1 MDLVIQAKSLAQ
13 DTRLRILMD
22 FRETELHENLKELFQ
37 AMEPD
42 YYVEITHGPSE
53 LGKDLVILKPD
64 KFSLEVIG
72 VVVKCGDIS
81 GRTAGDVEDIASR
94 VESALSKG
102 DERRLRE
109 IESQLKQS
117 QVHEAKLKSV
127 YQNLPIST
135 VYVVLAG
142 KLSNQAR
149 TRLQKEP
156 SIKTAVFDIHWLIDK
171 FTEFYP
177 QVFFEGQAIDFV
189 QRKTLEL
196 ERNYGL
202 EKMGK
207 TLSEYYVE
215 PLIVTFSDP
224 INFDEPSPE
233 ALKILLN
240 RKRVPFSRLSKMCA
254 HQTKLVLLGDPGTG
268 KTGAMAKL
276 AISMYQNAYQ
286 TLIKTPDRTG
296 KPTEINIPILVTAQK
311 LHESDS
317 VAQLVGSYFES
328 EVVFD
333 RFGINVI
340 MVDGLDEIE
349 SEHRKSVIAKLDA
362 FSIEIGCS
370 YILTSRRIDVIETL
384 PQQYQKY
391 EILPFEFSHAMQL
404 FTKLISDKKVLDTM
418 KDGLER
424 IQAQLLLVPLSL
436 MLLIELVETH
446 KEIPASVT
454 ELYDRFF
461 DMALGRWD
469 REKGIAVLFEYLIK
483 KRFLGELAYN
493 EFRGKNRLE
502 IPAGDF
508 EEFTTYYGDQYDW
521 DSQSRS
527 VFLQEIERTGILNLR
542 EKTNFK
548 HRSFLDYFVAYHIY
562 ENREELPDL
571 NELITHLY
579 FHSIWGEVAFFYIG
593 LRREISQE
601 LLSNIHS
608 YQNDSTTTQIDKFI
622 SGRLLQAG
630 WHSPAQLQVSGIEHA
645 IAQVPFVREVFQEI
659 IDSSKTKVPAIM
671 SDFIVLNFADLSFN
685 SGFLERHV
693 KGILNR
699 LVYSESRDDLYKAI
713 ALYWSV
719 YRFLDPKEVNECTN
733 AILDGLSRLEPG
745 DQARFLLLMVLRE
758 VDKKSRRLIRRQ
770 IDRLKRRS
778 PDVFKMLLPERQKK
792 LR

>member
-1 MDLVIQAKSLAQ
+1 MDLVIQAKSLTR
-13 DTRLRILMD
+13 DTRLKVLTD
-22 FRETELHENLKELFQ
+22 FREKELHENLKELFQ

-72 VVVKCGDIS
+72 VVVKRGDIR
-81 GRTAGDVEDIASR
+81 GRTAGDVEDITSR
-94 VESALSKG
+94 VESTLSKG
-102 DERRLRE
+102 DERLLRE
-109 IESQLKQS
+109 IESQMKQS
-117 QVHEAKLKSV
+117 AVHEAKLKSV
-127 YQNLPIST
+127 YQDLPIST

-142 KLSNQAR
+142 NLSKQAR
-149 TRLQKEP
+149 TRLQKES
-156 SIKTAVFDIHWLIDK
+156 SIKTVIFDIHWLIDK

-177 QVFFEGQAIDFV
+177 QVFFEGRAIDFV
-189 QRKTLEL
+189 QKKTLEL
-196 ERNYGL
+196 ESNYGL

-233 ALKILLN
+233 DIKILLN
-240 RKRVPFSRLSKMCA
+240 RKRMPFSRLGNLCA
-254 HQTKLVLLGDPGTG
+254 HRTKLVLLGDPGTG

-276 AISMYQNAYQ
+276 AISMYQKAYQ
-286 TLIKTPDRTG
+286 TLIKTSEKTG
-296 KPTEINIPILVTAQK
+296 KSTEINVPILVTAQK

-317 VAQLVGSYFES
+317 VEQLVGCYFES
-328 EVVFD
+328 DVVFD

-370 YILTSRRIDVIETL
+370 YILTSRRIDVLETL

-404 FTKLISDKKVLDTM
+404 FTKLISDKNILDIM

-493 EFRGKNRLE
+493 EFREKNRLE
-502 IPAGDF
+502 NL
-508 EEFTTYYGDQYDW
+508 
-521 DSQSRS
+521 S
-527 VFLQEIERTGILNLR
+527 VISKSLLKTMATNMVGTHKTG
-542 EKTNFK
+542 
-548 HRSFLDYFVAYHIY
+548 
-562 ENREELPDL
+562 
-571 NELITHLY
+571 
-579 FHSIWGEVAFFYIG
+579 AF
-593 LRREISQE
+593 
-601 LLSNIHS
+601 S
-608 YQNDSTTTQIDKFI
+608 Y
-622 SGRLLQAG
+622 
-630 WHSPAQLQVSGIEHA
+630 
-645 IAQVPFVREVFQEI
+645 
-659 IDSSKTKVPAIM
+659 
-671 SDFIVLNFADLSFN
+671 
-685 SGFLERHV
+685 
-693 KGILNR
+693 
-699 LVYSESRDDLYKAI
+699 
-713 ALYWSV
+713 
-719 YRFLDPKEVNECTN
+719 
-733 AILDGLSRLEPG
+733 
-745 DQARFLLLMVLRE
+745 
-758 VDKKSRRLIRRQ
+758 KK
-770 IDRLKRRS
+770 
-778 PDVFKMLLPERQKK
+778 
-792 LR
+792 